1 MDAPGNDALLIADL
15 RADLLAAGLT
25 VGSLNSLWGEDAAAA
40 LHRSHRAP
48 AIRALDRAAV
58 RDGSDAPAATLAR
71 LFVLGLPVERGALES
86 TLPRL
91 GVTGAVEL
99 GLVGAGTETDSQ
111 ILPLVDLRPYAL
123 TDSWGPA
130 EWWIAS
136 DPGELTRAGALAE
149 NHVLGVGGA
158 SLTLSGLM
166 VERPSGLTL
175 DLGTGCGIQAM
186 HASRHSG
193 RVIATDISG
202 RALAFAAFNVA
213 LNEIRNVEFRLGS
226 LFEPVDGESFDHIVS
241 NPPFVI
247 TPRIDGVPSYEYRDG
262 GMVGDALVAEVVRG
276 AAEHLRPGGIAQLL
290 GNWEYRA
297 AGEAG
302 SDGLDRVAGWLDTT
316 DLDAWIVEREVQDAA
331 LYAETWIRD
340 GGTRAG
346 AEFDRLSLAWLDDFE
361 ARGVEQVGF
370 GYLVLRRPGAAS
382 SAAWRRIERL
392 DGPVPSGLGAHI
404 LATLAAHDWQAALDD
419 FALSRAM
426 LTVAPDV
433 TEERHYWPGDEHP
446 AVMNLRQGGG
456 FARSYPLD
464 TATAAVVGACDG
476 ELSIA
481 AICGA
486 LGDLLE
492 ADADELL
499 AQVLPSVREFVTVGI
514 LTPPWASQP
523 VRMLRIARGHGGAN
537 S

>member
-1 MDAPGNDALLIADL
+1 MDAPGSDARLIADL
-15 RADLLAAGLT
+15 RADLLAAGFT
-25 VGSLNSLWGEDAAAA
+25 VDAIGSLWGEDAAAA
-40 LHRSHRAP
+40 LHRAHRAP

-58 RDGSDAPAATLAR
+58 RDGIDAPAATLAR
-71 LFVLGLPVERGALES
+71 LFVLGLPVGRGALES
-86 TLPRL
+86 ALPRL
-91 GVTGAVEL
+91 GVAGAQGL
-99 GLVGAGTETDSQ
+99 GLVAASTETDSHVV
-111 ILPLVDLRPYAL
+111 PLVDLRPYAF

-130 EWWIAS
+130 EWWLAS

-166 VERPSGLTL
+166 VERPSRLTL

-193 RVIATDISG
+193 RVIATDISE
-202 RALAFAAFNVA
+202 RAIAFAAFNLA
-213 LNEIRNVEFRLGS
+213 LNEIRNVELRRGS

-247 TPRIDGVPSYEYRDG
+247 TPRIEGVPSYEYRDG

-276 AAEHLRPGGIAQLL
+276 AAMHLRPGGIAQLL
-290 GNWEYRA
+290 GNWEYR
-297 AGEAG
+297 GRSGPG
-302 SDGLDRVAGWLDTT
+302 SDGLDRVSGWLEQTG
-316 DLDAWIVEREVQDAA
+316 LDAWAVEREVQDAA

-340 GGTRAG
+340 GGTG
-346 AEFDRLSLAWLDDFE
+346 SGTEFDRLSLAWLDDFE
-361 ARGVEQVGF
+361 ARGVERVGF
-370 GYLVLRRPGAAS
+370 GYLLLRRPPAA
-382 SAAWRRIERL
+382 AATEPGWRRLERL
-392 DGPVPSGLGAHI
+392 DGPVSSGLGAHI
-404 LATLAAHDWQAALDD
+404 LSTLEAHDWQAALDD

-481 AICGA
+481 AICAA
-486 LGDLLE
+486 LGELLE
-492 ADADELL
+492 VDEDELL

-514 LTPPWASQP
+514 LKRPEAQ
-523 VRMLRIARGHGGAN
+523 
-537 S
+537 

>member
-1 MDAPGNDALLIADL
+1 MDAPGNDARAVADL
-15 RADLLAAGLT
+15 RADLVAADFSVERLGA
-25 VGSLNSLWGEDAAAA
+25 LWGEEAAAA
-40 LHRSHRAP
+40 LHRAHRAP
-48 AIRALDRAAV
+48 AIRALDRAAAGG
-58 RDGSDAPAATLAR
+58 DDAPAATLAR
-71 LFVLGLPVERGALES
+71 LFVLGLPVPRRALE
-86 TLPRL
+86 TALPTL
-91 GVTGAVEL
+91 GVAGAA
-99 GLVGAGTETDSQ
+99 GLRLVTDGAGADAE
-111 ILPLVDLRPYAL
+111 ILPLVDLRPYAFS
-123 TDSWGPA
+123 DSWGPA

-166 VERPSGLTL
+166 VERPSRLTL

-193 RVIATDISG
+193 RVIATDISR

-213 LNEIRNVEFRLGS
+213 LNAIAGVEFRLGS
-226 LFEPVDGESFDHIVS
+226 LFDPVEGESFDHIVS

-247 TPRIDGVPSYEYRDG
+247 TPRSHGVPSYEYRDG
-262 GMVGDALVAEVVRG
+262 GLTGDAIVAEVVRG
-276 AAEHLRPGGIAQLL
+276 AARHLRPGGIAQLL
-290 GNWEYRA
+290 GNWEYR
-297 AGEAG
+297 EAG
-302 SDGLDRVAGWLDTT
+302 SEHSDGLDRAGAWLERTG
-316 DLDAWIVEREVQDAA
+316 LDGWVIEREVQDAA

-346 AEFDRLSLAWLDDFE
+346 AQFDRLSLAWLDDFE
-361 ARGVEQVGF
+361 SRGVERVGF
-370 GYLVLRRPGAAS
+370 GYLLVRRPAS
-382 SAAWRRIERL
+382 VVDVPRKRWRRLERL
-392 DGPVPSGLGAHI
+392 DGPVSAGLGAHI
-404 LATLAAHDWQAALDD
+404 QASVDAHDWQAALDD

-481 AICGA
+481 AICAA
-486 LGDLLE
+486 LGELLE
-492 ADADELL
+492 VDADELL

-514 LTPPWASQP
+514 LRRPGS
-523 VRMLRIARGHGGAN
+523 
-537 S
+537 